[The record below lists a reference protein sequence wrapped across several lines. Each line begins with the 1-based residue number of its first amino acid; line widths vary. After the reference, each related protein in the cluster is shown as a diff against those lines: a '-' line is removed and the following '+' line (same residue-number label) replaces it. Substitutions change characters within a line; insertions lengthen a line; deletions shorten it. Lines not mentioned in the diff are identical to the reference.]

1 MKTFIFLF
9 IFFLLVPF
17 VAAADSCDAFCT
29 MKEYDYGS
37 CRETW
42 ESGFCAG
49 NSEEDVYSF
58 SQCTDFERCCCGYSG
73 AVAAENDTI
82 DTVAG
87 EPVCQVAV
95 PVAETLFWFLLIL
108 VMLLALAYWMNGGNK
123 EDVIVDQSF

>member
-1 MKTFIFLF
+1 MKAFIFLF

-17 VAAADSCDAFCT
+17 VAAADSCDVFCT
-29 MKEYDYGS
+29 AKEYDYGT

-49 NSEEDVYSF
+49 NTEEDVYSF
-58 SQCTDFERCCCGYSG
+58 SQCIDFERCCCGYSDT
-73 AVAAENDTI
+73 VENSTV

-95 PVAETLFWFLLIL
+95 PIAETLFWFLLIL
-108 VMLLALAYWMNGGNK
+108 VVLLALAYWMNMGKK
-123 EDVIVDQSF
+123 EDGIVEQSF